1 MDLEFDIHQIA
12 NGISFIGT
20 CIGLTSRIP
29 QVYKTYTTRS
39 AKDLSE
45 KTLALNVT
53 ANSCF
58 LFYTSVNL
66 QYALMMN
73 CFMVITLEYSLIY
86 MKYKFKHLKKSS
98 SSNSLLNLN
107 DLVDDSDTEF

>member
-1 MDLEFDIHQIA
+1 MDFDIYYIA
-12 NGISFIGT
+12 NAISFIGT

-29 QVYKTYTTRS
+29 QVYKTFTTKS
-39 AKDLSE
+39 ANDLSE

-58 LFYTSVNL
+58 LFYTTVNL

-73 CFMVITLEYSLIY
+73 CFMVVTLESSLIY
-86 MKYKFKHLKKSS
+86 MKYKFKHMKKSS

-107 DLVDDSDTEF
+107 ELVDDLEIEQ